1 MPNRGLRL
9 LQLTKEKPLQ
19 TKVYRVPAK
28 RKVTVD
34 TKIGSIFAKERYITK
49 EVPDTFQID
58 AKKWRYLDEQKGY
71 VEIDITDGEP
81 VNLEAAPEMTDGQ
94 YAQAVRVIDGK
105 ILEKPVFLPD
115 ELSQR
120 RGTITCADGKTYL
133 QGSEYKWK
141 ACAKA
146 DLYAKELQ
154 KPIPVKPGDECIIE
168 FEEGVPKDCGVLDED
183 LGVPV
188 RVITDKAK
196 LLGLVEPAPAAP
208 KEIK

>member
-1 MPNRGLRL
+1 M
-9 LQLTKEKPLQ
+9 K
-19 TKVYRVPAK
+19 TKVYRVPEK
-28 RKVTVD
+28 RKVMVD

-71 VEIDITDGEP
+71 VEIDITDGKP

-94 YAQAVRVIDGK
+94 YAQAVRVIDDK

-141 ACAKA
+141 ACAKV
-146 DLYAKELQ
+146 DLRAKEIL
-154 KPIPVKPGDECIIE
+154 KPVPVKPGDECIIP
-168 FEEGVPKDCGVLDED
+168 FEDGVPKDCGVLDED

-188 RVITDKAK
+188 KVITDKT
-196 LLGLVEPAPAAP
+196 LMLGLVEPAPVVS
-208 KEIK
+208 KKIK

>member
-1 MPNRGLRL
+1 M
-9 LQLTKEKPLQ
+9 Q

-34 TKIGSIFAKERYITK
+34 TGNDSIFAKERYITK

-94 YAQAVRVIDGK
+94 YAQAVRVIDDK

-141 ACAKA
+141 ACAKV
-146 DLYAKELQ
+146 DLHAKEIL
-154 KPIPVKPGDECIIE
+154 KPVPVKSGDECSIP
-168 FEEGVPKDCGVLDED
+168 FEDGVPKDCGVLDED

-188 RVITDKAK
+188 KVITDKT
-196 LLGLVEPAPAAP
+196 LMLGLVKPAPVVS
-208 KEIK
+208 KKIK

>member
-1 MPNRGLRL
+1 M
-9 LQLTKEKPLQ
+9 K
-19 TKVYRVPAK
+19 TKVYRVPEK
-28 RKVTVD
+28 RKVMVD
-34 TKIGSIFAKERYITK
+34 TEIGSIFAKERYITK

-71 VEIDITDGEP
+71 VEIDITDGKP

-141 ACAKA
+141 ACAKV
-146 DLYAKELQ
+146 DLHAKEIL
-154 KPIPVKPGDECIIE
+154 KPVPVKSGDECSIP
-168 FEEGVPKDCGVLDED
+168 FEDGVPKDCGVLDED

-188 RVITDKAK
+188 KVITDKAK
-196 LLGLVEPAPAAP
+196 LLGLVKPAPVVP

>member
-1 MPNRGLRL
+1 M
-9 LQLTKEKPLQ
+9 K
-19 TKVYRVPAK
+19 TKVYRVPKK
-28 RKVTVD
+28 RKVMVD

-141 ACAKA
+141 ACAKV
-146 DLYAKELQ
+146 DLHAKEIL
-154 KPIPVKPGDECIIE
+154 KPVPVKSGDECSIP
-168 FEEGVPKDCGVLDED
+168 FEDGVPKDCGVLDED

-188 RVITDKAK
+188 KVITDKAK
-196 LLGLVEPAPAAP
+196 LLGLVKPAPVVP

>member
-1 MPNRGLRL
+1 MAID
-9 LQLTKEKPLQ
+9 KIK

-34 TKIGSIFAKERYITK
+34 TGNDSIFTRERYITK

-94 YAQAVRVIDGK
+94 YAQAVRVIDDK

-141 ACAKA
+141 ACAKV
-146 DLYAKELQ
+146 DLHAKEIL
-154 KPIPVKPGDECIIE
+154 KPVPVKSGDECSIP
-168 FEEGVPKDCGVLDED
+168 FEDGVPKDCGVLDED

-188 RVITDKAK
+188 KVITDKT
-196 LLGLVEPAPAAP
+196 LMLGLVEPAPVVS
-208 KEIK
+208 KKIK